1 MGILQLSRPVEF
13 EGVSPVTAVF
23 YDDQC
28 GHVISVRGGGVTG
41 VRVRGI
47 NTSTNNNN
55 VLTHRL
61 ADSPGSGPIISI
73 KLSPSL
79 ATLSVQRSV
88 NSVSFI
94 PVTGA
99 SSSSGDLEYS
109 QAARAKACSVL
120 GFVWLSNSDLVYV
133 TDGGVELYTVHQVGG
148 TISILTMWCV
158 WLMSQD
164 KRTVKYSRSVSE
176 PVCWYSHR
184 SGPVLVTSPSQET
197 DSVTVWCVR

>member
-1 MGILQLSRPVEF
+1 MGLLQLSRPVEF

-41 VRVRGI
+41 VVVRGI
-47 NTSTNNNN
+47 NTSANNNN

-99 SSSSGDLEYS
+99 SPASGDLEYS

-133 TDGGVELYTVHQVGG
+133 TDGGMELYTVHQVGG
-148 TISILTMWCV
+148 TISSLTLSRVYVSC
-158 WLMSQD
+158 L
-164 KRTVKYSRSVSE
+164 RT
-176 PVCWYSHR
+176 
-184 SGPVLVTSPSQET
+184 SGQSSIPGV
-197 DSVTVWCVR
+197 